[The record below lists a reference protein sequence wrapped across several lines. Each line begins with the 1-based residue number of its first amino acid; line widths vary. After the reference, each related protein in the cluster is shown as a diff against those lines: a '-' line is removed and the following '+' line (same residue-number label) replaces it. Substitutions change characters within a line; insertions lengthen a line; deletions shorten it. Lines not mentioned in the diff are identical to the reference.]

1 MKQQYI
7 HVALIGCAL
16 FVSAALLFVPR
27 STQATQTV
35 DTEMRLAPLQPS
47 VDAGKTIRFVG
58 TGFYRHEMV
67 DIWATDPTDAV
78 IRGEQYFKADGEGEV
93 ELEFQLPDRALDGT
107 WKLTAMGK
115 ESITPVWT
123 SFEVHGRPIGSASAP
138 AHASPPHGAPGTTF
152 TFTATG
158 FDREEKISYWVTGPD
173 GDIYFAAPNS
183 EETNRHGQLEFDW
196 TAPIDAVYG
205 RWVMTMHETDEPKA
219 HAIPFYIGDQTVVET
234 PTPQPA
240 SQQPS
245 STSIP
250 DSTQIALPTYESLP
264 GASPDTSEHSQQ
276 PTMQPSPG
284 VTTLPT
290 YESLVWN

>member
-7 HVALIGCAL
+7 NLVLIGCAL
-16 FVSAALLFVPR
+16 IVSATLLFLPR
-27 STQATQTV
+27 STQATQAV
-35 DTEMRLAPLQPS
+35 DTDIRLAPLQPA
-47 VDAGKTIRFVG
+47 VDAGKTIKFVG

-78 IRGEQYFKADGEGEV
+78 IRGEKYFKADGEGEV

-123 SFEVHGRPIGSASAP
+123 SFEVHGRSIGNAPAP
-138 AHASPPHGAPGTTF
+138 AHASPTYGTPGTTF
-152 TFTATG
+152 TFTANG

-173 GDIYFAAPNS
+173 GEVYFAAPHS

-196 TAPIDAVYG
+196 TAPIDAAYG

-219 HAIPFYIGDQTVVET
+219 HAIPFYIGDQTIANT

-240 SQQPS
+240 SQPAT
-245 STSIP
+245 STNAP
-250 DSTQIALPTYESLP
+250 DPTSIALPTYESLP
-264 GASPDTSEHSQQ
+264 SAYPDTSEDSQQ
-276 PTMQPSPG
+276 PTTQPSPD
-284 VTTLPT
+284 VTALPT